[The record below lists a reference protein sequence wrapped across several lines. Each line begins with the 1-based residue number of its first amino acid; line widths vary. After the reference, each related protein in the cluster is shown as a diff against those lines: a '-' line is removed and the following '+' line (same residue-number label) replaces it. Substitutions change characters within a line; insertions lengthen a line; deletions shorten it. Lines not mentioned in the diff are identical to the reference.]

1 MGRTA
6 CTEPQC
12 LYKGALYLYL
22 TLIYCISYVTVVT
35 RTRLN
40 INVETYVAC
49 LANFC
54 TKGRQIVVFLTR
66 ISIFAGIKAVMANCL
81 DGWVG

>member
-12 LYKGALYLYL
+12 LYKGDLYLYL
-22 TLIYCISYVTVVT
+22 YWFFTATMVT

-40 INVETYVAC
+40 VIYIARLVQFYV
-49 LANFC
+49 
-54 TKGRQIVVFLTR
+54 
-66 ISIFAGIKAVMANCL
+66 
-81 DGWVG
+81 